1 MVYKIIDIQGVGP
14 VYAEKLT
21 AAGIDTVDQL
31 LEAVDCLLLFALEK
45 QPRDARNLKR
55 RPESPAS

>member
-31 LEAVDCLLLFALEK
+31 LEAGK